1 MRPFHNKGNGQINN
15 FFTLSPPRISQSRHS
30 RFPAG
35 FGPVKVEQTGLDE
48 ATAWK
53 MKMALIGF
61 TVAGLFLATT
71 IMLFYSIT
79 REKAAETPRS
89 LRRINT

>member
-1 MRPFHNKGNGQINN
+1 
-15 FFTLSPPRISQSRHS
+15 
-30 RFPAG
+30 
-35 FGPVKVEQTGLDE
+35 
-48 ATAWK
+48 
-53 MKMALIGF
+53 MALIGF
-61 TVAGLFLATT
+61 TVTGLFLATT